1 MTALEEPFPQA
12 PRWRASYS
20 LFVLFAANLLNFAD
34 RALLGIVVDPVK
46 IDLGLSDTEMSIVS
60 GSAFVLFNLAVGLF
74 IARWVDRGNRKL
86 ILILGLSLWSGATA
100 LTGVAQGFYSLVT
113 TRVLVGV
120 GEATAFPVAISM
132 IADLFSI
139 EHRPRAISIFQSS
152 AFVGLVLGSI
162 LAGVLAAAHGWRE
175 MFLMC
180 GVSGFL
186 LVLLLTATMAEP
198 ARRSSGVRRTAQAAN
213 TLQLAVQVMQ
223 LTGFTVL
230 SLGAA
235 FAGMA
240 VSVLPVWAP
249 AFLLRSHHVE
259 LAAVGALIGPAV
271 GIGGIT
277 GTVVSGMIASS
288 LVRKRGGEVYGL
300 LVPMIAVP
308 LAAPF
313 FAIFIFAPSLTLAMT
328 AAAVMNFLLAM
339 TLGPCV
345 AVAIAIAPPTMSA
358 VSSTC
363 MLIVSGIVGG
373 ALAPVIVG
381 GVSDGLQGSMGAN
394 SLRLGLATMAPT
406 PLIAGWFLWLAYT
419 RICAAYPRRA
429 RPAIELRSV

>member
-1 MTALEEPFPQA
+1 
-12 PRWRASYS
+12 
-20 LFVLFAANLLNFAD
+20 VLFAANLLNFAD
-34 RALLGIVVDPVK
+34 RALLGIVVDPVRA
-46 IDLGLSDTEMSIVS
+46 DLGLSDTEMSIVS

-74 IARWVDRGNRKL
+74 IARWVDRGNRRL
-86 ILILGLSLWSGATA
+86 ILILGVALWSGATA
-100 LTGVAQGFYSLVT
+100 LTGVAHGFYSLVI

-132 IADLFSI
+132 LADLFPI
-139 EHRPRAISIFQSS
+139 EQRPRAISIFQSGT
-152 AFVGLVLGSI
+152 FVGLVLGSI
-162 LAGVLAAAHGWRE
+162 LAGVLAAAHGWRA
-175 MFLMC
+175 MFVMC
-180 GVSGFL
+180 GSCGLV
-186 LVLLLTATMAEP
+186 LVLLLLVTVAEP
-198 ARRSSGVRRTAQAAN
+198 ARRGGVIRRAARAAN
-213 TLQLAVQVMQ
+213 TLQSAAQ
-223 LTGFTVL
+223 LLQMTGFTAL

-249 AFLLRSHHVE
+249 AFLLRSHHVA

-277 GTVVSGMIASS
+277 GTVVSGMLAST
-288 LVRKRGGEVYGL
+288 LVRKRGGEVHGL

-313 FAIFIFAPSLTLAMT
+313 FAVFIFAPSLTWAMT
-328 AAAVMNFLLAM
+328 AAGVMNFLLAM

-363 MLIVSGIVGG
+363 MLIVSGIIGG
-373 ALAPVIVG
+373 ALAPLIVG
-381 GVSDGLQGSMGAN
+381 GVSDGLQSAMGAN

-406 PLIAGWFLWLAYT
+406 PLIAGWLLWLAYT
-419 RICAAYPRRA
+419 RICAAYPTAA
-429 RPAIELRSV
+429 RPAIELHSV